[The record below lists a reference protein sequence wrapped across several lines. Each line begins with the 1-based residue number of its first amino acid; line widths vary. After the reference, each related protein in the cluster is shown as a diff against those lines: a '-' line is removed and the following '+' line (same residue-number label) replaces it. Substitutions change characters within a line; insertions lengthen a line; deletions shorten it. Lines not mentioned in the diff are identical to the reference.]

1 MPEVVEII
9 ALGAPPQTPG
19 VFNPNYAARRPF
31 IDNQQ
36 LISRNFSISP
46 GNSDASV
53 SVSFLFRG
61 CSGISSNAN
70 RG

>member
-1 MPEVVEII
+1 MDKKEFCE
-9 ALGAPPQTPG
+9 
-19 VFNPNYAARRPF
+19 FYE
-31 IDNQQ
+31 Q
-36 LISRNFSISP
+36 LLKAQRNFSISP

-53 SVSFLFRG
+53 SVSFLYRG